1 MSDDEDDQELLALL
15 RQALYGVGKGIEESS
30 SLKVLEDAHYV
41 YDNAIDVA
49 IDPGPTREAA
59 KRIWSRMQATSYST
73 QTWSSHELH
82 PKTKDEGTVDFI
94 FTMDLL
100 NFCFWTD
107 GEGKEPY
114 TVEYNGASWTGYW
127 SLVAALRRA
136 IDQGTSQDTCFL
148 RRR

>member
-1 MSDDEDDQELLALL
+1 MSEDGEDPELLAFL
-15 RQALYGVGKGIEESS
+15 RQTLYGAGENFQKSP

-41 YDNAIDVA
+41 CDNAIDVS
-49 IDPGPTREAA
+49 IDPTSTKEAA
-59 KRIWSRMQATSYST
+59 KRIWSRMQASRYST

-82 PKTKDEGTVDFI
+82 PKAKDGGTVDFI

-107 GEGKEPY
+107 GEGEEPY
-114 TVEYNGASWTGYW
+114 RVDYMGTSWTGYW

-136 IDQGTSQDTCFL
+136 IDEGSK
-148 RRR
+148 